1 MEVEGRMRAPR
12 RMCDVLAV
20 CSSPCSSH
28 IDVQGCQA
36 LENDVVGSLE
46 DVLAAEEF
54 QTLRAR

>member
-1 MEVEGRMRAPR
+1 
-12 RMCDVLAV
+12 
-20 CSSPCSSH
+20 
-28 IDVQGCQA
+28 VQGCQA